1 MELIPGQKIWLNGKF
16 IDWDTGKIHILTHS
30 FHYGSSVFEGIR
42 AYRTDKGPAVFRL
55 PDHIKRLFYSASSL
69 GINIPFS
76 EEKINQVIL
85 ELININ
91 KMEECYIRPIVFLGY
106 GGMGLNANDLP
117 INIAVTSWPW
127 KAYLSEKPTITVK
140 ISKFIKIHPKSTI
153 IDAKISGHYANSIL
167 ASLEVRKKGF
177 DEALLLDFE
186 GYIAEGPAENIF
198 FVKNNNIITPSPGS
212 ILPGITRDS
221 VMQIAKDLGIK
232 VEERKVILEEIKSMD
247 EAFFTGT
254 AVEIHSI
261 SKIDETL
268 IGQGTVGIITKKIK
282 DVFQKIIKG
291 EEEKYLNWLTFI
303 EE

>member
-1 MELIPGQKIWLNGKF
+1 MEFNPGKKIWLNGNF
-16 IDWDTGKIHILTHS
+16 IDSGSGKIHVLTHS
-30 FHYGSSVFEGIR
+30 LHYGNAVFEGIR
-42 AYRTDKGPAVFRL
+42 VYKTNKGSAIFRL
-55 PDHIKRLFYSASSL
+55 ADHVKRLFYSASSL
-69 GINIPFS
+69 GINISFS
-76 EEKINQVIL
+76 EKNINQAILDLVKINQ
-85 ELININ
+85 
-91 KMEECYIRPIVFLGY
+91 MEECYVRPLVFLGY
-106 GGMGLNANDLP
+106 GEMGLNATNLP
-117 INIAVTSWPW
+117 INIAITVWPW
-127 KAYLSEKPTITVK
+127 RAYLSEKETLVVK
-140 ISKFIKIHPKSTI
+140 VSEFIKIHPRSTV

-232 VEERKVILEEIKSMD
+232 VEERKIILEEIKGMD

-261 SKIDETL
+261 SKIDEIL
-268 IGQGTVGIITKKIK
+268 IGQGTIGIITKKIK
-282 DVFQKIIKG
+282 NVFQKIIKG

-303 EE
+303 E